1 MLDSMVLEMERTRQ
15 ESELIIKA
23 AVQHAESNAAASTE
37 RAKMEMNE
45 HLKQREDEML
55 IAARSKIEEEWTA
68 REDCLR
74 REFQNVLTL
83 ELENQHVQL
92 TSQHDAIVK
101 QKDTVINTNEEAS
114 TRRLREME
122 EGHQRKVGELRQ
134 KMEVA
139 AEEIWNE
146 ACTKFSAAADER
158 ISHYLILAD
167 EQCTARDEQISLL
180 LEERVELQKL
190 LSDKDVLV
198 EKSNRKMKEIEKS
211 SSDRSRRNQEEL
223 SGIME
228 EARHLARENDEM
240 NKARQQMELN
250 NGMLKNELSQS
261 KIEYNALQSK
271 CRELKE
277 KMNSFDCEKQRYESR
292 IGELSA
298 CRQLLDRQLED
309 LREENKELTT
319 VSEGLTKRI
328 EELGRN
334 NEMNSD
340 KIASLN
346 DNVSGL
352 QEKNHDL
359 ERKYNSAVTQI
370 NSLEQERREYSK
382 LLEDGMKQNSR
393 LLNEALGKSGQRS
406 RTDQPVVVHLH
417 GNTGGDGTSMNDR
430 ISSECNTLRS
440 RVLQLQRE
448 NFLLENE
455 LMSIKKGRQGHQ
467 KNEIANSS
475 GDDNVQS
482 LLHENNSLK
491 TILSMMRKE
500 METAGESND
509 PLGHNSSVLP
519 ADMTLEQQLYQSRS
533 YLDLLLKTRDL
544 NYANGHGFA
553 GDEVAFLRSKYQELH
568 RAADELREEN
578 QRLHRM
584 CNGSSGRNDYDDEPT
599 HRERE
604 LILKLEEAT
613 DEIEALLSENEKL
626 AKISNEL
633 RFELWNSNDRFTT
646 EKEDTKSH
654 LTRND
659 VKNRFQEH
667 EMLDAIMNDQSRSC
681 DSEHS
686 SPNNSRKKMH
696 VSKVTCVGTKPPL
709 AKAVE
714 ARPSKT
720 LPPVRKKVDI
730 DRKKKEIAKK
740 KKEFAI
746 EKAKIRN
753 WNVKDPTTNPYL

>member
-1 MLDSMVLEMERTRQ
+1 MLDSMALEMERTRQ

-23 AVQHAESNAAASTE
+23 AVQHAESNAAASIE

-45 HLKQREDEML
+45 HIKQQEDEMFL
-55 IAARSKIEEEWTA
+55 SIRSKIEGDWTA

-74 REFQNVLTL
+74 REFQTVLSL
-83 ELENQHVQL
+83 DLKNQHVKL
-92 TSQHDAIVK
+92 TSQYDEIVK
-101 QKDTVINTNEEAS
+101 QKDMAIVANEEA
-114 TRRLREME
+114 TKRRIHEME
-122 EGHQRKVGELRQ
+122 EGHQNKVGELRH

-146 ACTKFSAAADER
+146 ACTKFSATADER

-190 LSDKDVLV
+190 MSDKDVLV
-198 EKSNRKMKEIEKS
+198 ERIDRDLKEIEKS
-211 SSDRSRRNQEEL
+211 STDKSRRNKEEL
-223 SGIME
+223 SRVIE
-228 EARHLARENDEM
+228 EARHLARENDEI
-240 NKARQQMELN
+240 NKARKQMELD
-250 NGMLKNELSQS
+250 NGMLTNELSKY
-261 KIEYNALQSK
+261 KIEHNALQSK
-271 CRELKE
+271 CRQLKE
-277 KMNSFDCEKQRYESR
+277 KVNSFNCEKQRYESH

-298 CRQLLDRQLED
+298 CRQLLDQQLKD
-309 LREENKELTT
+309 LREENKELTL
-319 VSEGLTKRI
+319 VSEGITNKI
-328 EELGRN
+328 DELGRN
-334 NEMNSD
+334 DERNSD
-340 KIASLN
+340 KISSLN
-346 DNVSGL
+346 ATVSEL

-359 ERKYNSAVTQI
+359 ERKYNAAITQI
-370 NSLEQERREYSK
+370 NSLEQERREYAR

-393 LLNEALGKSGQRS
+393 LLNEAIEKSGQRS
-406 RTDQPVVVHLH
+406 RSDQPVIVNLH
-417 GNTGGDGTSMNDR
+417 GNIGGDGTNMNDK

-467 KNEIANSS
+467 KNVNLNNHDGEY
-475 GDDNVQS
+475 VES
-482 LLHENNSLK
+482 LSQENNSLK

-500 METAGESND
+500 MEVAGESND
-509 PLGHNSSVLP
+509 PPGRDKSLLP
-519 ADMTLEQQLYQSRS
+519 YDVTFEQQLYQCRL
-533 YLDLLLKTRDL
+533 YLDLLLKTRDP
-544 NYANGHGFA
+544 NYAHGHGFA
-553 GDEVAFLRSKYQELH
+553 GEEVAFLRSKYQELH
-568 RAADELREEN
+568 RSADELREEN

-604 LILKLEEAT
+604 LILRLEDST
-613 DEIEALLSENEKL
+613 NEIEALLTENEKL

-633 RFELWNSNDRFTT
+633 RFELLNMNSDDRFTSGSSRD
-646 EKEDTKSH
+646 E
-654 LTRND
+654 
-659 VKNRFQEH
+659 VKNRFQEQ

-681 DSEHS
+681 GSERS
-686 SPNNSRKKMH
+686 SPNNSRKIH

-709 AKAVE
+709 AAKAVE
-714 ARPSKT
+714 RKA
-720 LPPVRKKVDI
+720 PPVIKKVDI
-730 DRKKKEIAKK
+730 DRKTKEIARKKKEI
-740 KKEFAI
+740 AI

>member
-1 MLDSMVLEMERTRQ
+1 MLDSMALEMERTRQ
-15 ESELIIKA
+15 ESELIIKT
-23 AVQHAESNAAASTE
+23 AVQHAESNAATSIE

-45 HLKQREDEML
+45 HLKQQEDEMI
-55 IAARSKIEEEWTA
+55 IAARSKIEEEWIA

-74 REFQNVLTL
+74 REFQTVLTS

-92 TSQHDAIVK
+92 KSQYAEIIK
-101 QKDTVINTNEEAS
+101 QKDTAMNINEEAAK
-114 TRRLREME
+114 RQVREIE

-134 KMEVA
+134 KMEVT

-158 ISHYLILAD
+158 ISHYLNLAD

-190 LSDKDVLV
+190 LSDKDVLL
-198 EKSNRKMKEIEKS
+198 EKSNRHLKDIEKS

-223 SGIME
+223 SGIIE

-240 NKARQQMELN
+240 IKARQQMEVN

-261 KIEYNALQSK
+261 KIEHNALQSM

-277 KMNSFDCEKQRYESR
+277 KMNGFDCEKQRYESR

-334 NEMNSD
+334 NERNSD

-346 DNVSGL
+346 DNVSEL

-359 ERKYNSAVTQI
+359 ERKYNSASTQI
-370 NSLEQERREYSK
+370 NSLEQERREYSR

-393 LLNEALGKSGQRS
+393 LLNEALEKSGQRS
-406 RTDQPVVVHLH
+406 RSDQPVVVHLH
-417 GNTGGDGTSMNDR
+417 GTTCGDGTSMNDR

-455 LMSIKKGRQGHQ
+455 LMNIKKSRQGHQ
-467 KNEIANSS
+467 KNEHANSS
-475 GDDNVQS
+475 GDANVES

-500 METAGESND
+500 METAGETNDTAGHSN
-509 PLGHNSSVLP
+509 SVLP
-519 ADMTLEQQLYQSRS
+519 SDMTLEQQLYQCRS
-533 YLDLLLKTRDL
+533 YLDLFLKTRDP

-553 GDEVAFLRSKYQELH
+553 GDEVAFLRTKYQELH

-613 DEIEALLSENEKL
+613 DEIEALLTENEKL

-633 RFELWNSNDRFTT
+633 RFELFNMNSNDQFTT
-646 EKEDTKSH
+646 GKDDTKSRS
-654 LTRND
+654 TRDD
-659 VKNRFQEH
+659 VKDRFQEQ

-681 DSEHS
+681 NSEHS
-686 SPNNSRKKMH
+686 SPNISKKKMH

-714 ARPSKT
+714 RKA
-720 LPPVRKKVDI
+720 PPVIKKVDI

-740 KKEFAI
+740 KKEIAI